1 MFLRILSTKDFWC
14 LFFAARACIFCLNTQ
29 AYESLSETTNRTRRW
44 NVYTEMSRAKNVY
57 GINRFL
63 ILKITGCV
71 ASTANACFVSII
83 LYFWTKASV
92 LRIFSQTGSQAR
104 ANYGSRRIPTRF
116 LSPAR
121 KKNVSR
127 AFTISE
133 RRQYWSG
140 FKLGFQVSF
149 TCLNIPQGMKFI
161 YDNLSL
167 RNEYVT
173 VWNIITSSRYFFSH
187 WK

>member
-1 MFLRILSTKDFWC
+1 MYLRILSTKDFWC

-29 AYESLSETTNRTRRW
+29 AYESLSETANRTRW
-44 NVYTEMSRAKNVY
+44 WKVYTEMSRAKNVY

-104 ANYGSRRIPTRF
+104 ANYGSRRIRMQHTNAVF
-116 LSPAR
+116 ISGA
-121 KKNVSR
+121 KKKMCRALLQFQSGVNIDLDLNWAFKSR
-127 AFTISE
+127 
-133 RRQYWSG
+133 
-140 FKLGFQVSF
+140 LPV
-149 TCLNIPQGMKFI
+149 
-161 YDNLSL
+161 
-167 RNEYVT
+167 
-173 VWNIITSSRYFFSH
+173 
-187 WK
+187 

>member
-1 MFLRILSTKDFWC
+1 MRRETYMFLRILSTKDFWC

-104 ANYGSRRIPTRF
+104 ANYGSRRIRMQHTNAVFISGAKKKCVARF
-116 LSPAR
+116 Y
-121 KKNVSR
+121 NFR
-127 AFTISE
+127 AASILI
-133 RRQYWSG
+133 W
-140 FKLGFQVSF
+140 
-149 TCLNIPQGMKFI
+149 I
-161 YDNLSL
+161 
-167 RNEYVT
+167 
-173 VWNIITSSRYFFSH
+173 
-187 WK
+187 

>member
-1 MFLRILSTKDFWC
+1 MRRETYMFLRILSTKDFWC

-71 ASTANACFVSII
+71 ASTANACFPLFCTFEQKLLSCVYSAKPEVKRGQIMVADG
-83 LYFWTKASV
+83 YVCNT
-92 LRIFSQTGSQAR
+92 
-104 ANYGSRRIPTRF
+104 PTRF

-133 RRQYWSG
+133 RPQY
-140 FKLGFQVSF
+140 
-149 TCLNIPQGMKFI
+149 
-161 YDNLSL
+161 
-167 RNEYVT
+167 
-173 VWNIITSSRYFFSH
+173 
-187 WK
+187 

>member
-104 ANYGSRRIPTRF
+104 ANYGSRRIRMQHTNAVFISGAKKKMCRALLQF
-116 LSPAR
+116 LSGVNIDLDLNWAF
-121 KKNVSR
+121 KSR
-127 AFTISE
+127 
-133 RRQYWSG
+133 
-140 FKLGFQVSF
+140 LPV
-149 TCLNIPQGMKFI
+149 
-161 YDNLSL
+161 
-167 RNEYVT
+167 
-173 VWNIITSSRYFFSH
+173 
-187 WK
+187 